1 MKIEHIIEKTP
12 NKKILS
18 IVNKFLRISE
28 FAYEGVFDV
37 LFPEWNREKK
47 EKKKEGGRGEK
58 RKGKEEEK
66 KVLISFVLKNET
78 FDVAKQVVS
87 GMIEDDDI
95 TTNDIVDTLT
105 YKYIYS
111 IDKLDKFI
119 HGSEYTVKCL
129 EVCAFN
135 VVFRLFAKGSRMMN
149 MLFAHNYVGLQNS
162 PDGLPTLF
170 IIGEKSP
177 LKIMDIIKDYRNG
190 VFRLSDIAENW
201 CCAANGP
208 NAFGWKEP
216 KDRKMSKANHKYL
229 HNYKRKE
236 TNYEQLKTAHRTFD
250 HISFYQVL
258 VPTLAKLY
266 ERGITLCSGYTCR
279 YIKLGELR
287 AIGLLDAF
295 LPDLT
300 LDMYG
305 QKFKNMDDQFAA
317 IREVE
322 KKRMDDVTDVISCKL
337 CKRNYPF
344 QHMNDSETVIII
356 GAEIF
361 HISCLDHVA
370 YHCAEEEK
378 KKEKKKEKKGE
389 KKKEIPT
396 ASIWVGT
403 SLPYVDS
410 RYSEVGELKL
420 ESVGIV
426 DVERDIWSVQLY
438 QGVYEKLLFRNELLK
453 SGGAK
458 VFGGFIRRYLSAET
472 GSEFKE
478 IALSDSDIDIIT
490 VTDVWPLFKSAWD
503 VFSPKDSNVVLQNN
517 RNSSFAD
524 SNSGFVYMDNVMFDG
539 EKTARKFKMDI
550 HMEDDFREPKRSCYI
565 TDAFP
570 NMLTVDIANGDVSI
584 MQQYGIDDLRM
595 EQLSRL
601 ETISVAISAA
611 VERVYL
617 LNQGIPQRP
626 KRMNPNHLRRLYKPL
641 EMMDAGWDI
650 DFTYVKWKIS
660 VHKRFENITDGSSRS
675 SLYSYYNDDKG
686 DFMDMGV
693 FVNSL
698 SEVAQCIYCE
708 IGNCVIPPV
717 GGFARSFEGI
727 LDTLLHLECGHEIC
741 LRCLYFGKELNKE
754 IMKYDYYDV
763 TFDGCKQIMFEV
775 NRRRSD
781 DKDSECHLEHTEPCK
796 KADCYHFDGCSSAK
810 KPRLKLIAASLWAAL

>member
-1 MKIEHIIEKTP
+1 MILWTLECAAAMKIEHIIEKTA
-12 NKKILS
+12 NKSILS
-18 IVNKFLRISE
+18 IVNKFLCISE

-37 LFPEWNREKK
+37 LFPEWNREKEEKKKEREEEKKEK
-47 EKKKEGGRGEK
+47 EKKKE
-58 RKGKEEEK
+58 K
-66 KVLISFVLKNET
+66 KILISFALKDET
-78 FDVAKQVVS
+78 FDAAKRVVS
-87 GMIEDDDI
+87 GMIEDGNI
-95 TTNDIVDTLT
+95 TTNGIVDTLT

-111 IDKLDKFI
+111 IDKLDKLI
-119 HGSEYTVKCL
+119 HGKEYTVKCL

-135 VVFRLFAKGSRMMN
+135 VVFRLFVKGSRMMD
-149 MLFAHNYVGLQNS
+149 MLFAHNYVGLRNS

-177 LKIMDIIKDYRNG
+177 LKIMDIIKDYSDG

-201 CCAANGP
+201 CCAASGP
-208 NAFGWKEP
+208 NAYGWKEP
-216 KDRKMSKANHKYL
+216 KDGKMKKANHKYL

-250 HISFYQVL
+250 HISFYQEL

-266 ERGITLCSGYTCR
+266 ERGITLRSGYTCR
-279 YIKLGELR
+279 YVTLGELR

-322 KKRMDDVTDVISCKL
+322 KKRKEDVTDVISCKL
-337 CKRNYPF
+337 CKRDYPF
-344 QHMNDSETVIII
+344 QYMKDSGTVIII

-361 HISCLDHVA
+361 HDSCLGHVF
-370 YHCAEEEK
+370 E
-378 KKEKKKEKKGE
+378 KEKKIEM
-389 KKKEIPT
+389 PS
-396 ASIWVGT
+396 ASIWVEN
-403 SLPYVDS
+403 SLSHMDSPCKS
-410 RYSEVGELKL
+410 RYTEVGGEKL

-426 DVERDIWSVQLY
+426 DVETDRWEIKPYNDI
-438 QGVYEKLLFRNELLK
+438 YEKRVFRNELLK
-453 SGGAK
+453 NGGAK
-458 VFGGFIRRYLSAET
+458 VFGGFIRRYLSAKK
-472 GSEFKE
+472 GFEFKE
-478 IALSDSDIDIIT
+478 IALSGSDVDIIT

-503 VFSPKDSNVVLQNN
+503 MFSPKDSSAVLDNAVLQHN

-524 SNSGFVYMDNVMFDG
+524 SNTGFIYTDNIVLDN
-539 EKTARKFKMDI
+539 EKTTRKFKMDI
-550 HMEDDFREPKRSCYI
+550 HMEDDFQEPKRSYYT

-570 NMLTVDIANGDVSI
+570 NMLTLDIASGDVSI
-584 MQQYGIDDLRM
+584 MRQYEIDDLRM

-601 ETISVAISAA
+601 ETLSIAISAA
-611 VERVYL
+611 AEHVYL

-641 EMMDAGWDI
+641 EMSDAGWHV

-660 VHKRFENITDGSSRS
+660 AQKRFEGITNGTT
-675 SLYSYYNDDKG
+675 YAYYNVDKG
-686 DFMDMGV
+686 DFMNMSV
-693 FVNSL
+693 FVNSP

-708 IGNCVIPPV
+708 ISNCVIPHV
-717 GGFARSFEGI
+717 GGFVRSFEGI

-754 IMKYDYYDV
+754 IIKYDYYDV
-763 TFDGCKQIMFEV
+763 TFDGCKQIMFDV
-775 NRRRSD
+775 NRGRSD

-796 KADCYHFDGCSSAK
+796 KAGCYHFDGCSSAK
-810 KPRLKLIAASLWAAL
+810 KPRLRLICD